1 MLSTLRRSISSPNAW
16 LSWTA
21 TRDGRGQLTLTGV
34 AVEKLLPTKFAKI
47 KLRQETLQSIFS
59 GRLDIFYP
67 PNFGCL
73 GRKAS
78 FSTATG
84 VSTSVRRLFAPS
96 LRPKLLLRSDG
107 SGPVGQRGVQGQ
119 VAAITLQVLN
129 PRPSPKTDFQKQTS
143 VLVSVPTNTAPVG
156 SCRMQIFFHHLTKT
170 KNKSP
175 RVPRSPAGRV
185 VSR

>member
-1 MLSTLRRSISSPNAW
+1 MKPSWGWNWFEALCRRSRGVLSTLRRSISSPNAW

-47 KLRQETLQSIFS
+47 KLRQEALQSIFS

-84 VSTSVRRLFAPS
+84 YCNNNRTCTLLVQFLTCRPGGWHHPEKHL
-96 LRPKLLLRSDG
+96 LRPETFLTLRDILCG
-107 SGPVGQRGVQGQ
+107 RGM
-119 VAAITLQVLN
+119 
-129 PRPSPKTDFQKQTS
+129 S
-143 VLVSVPTNTAPVG
+143 
-156 SCRMQIFFHHLTKT
+156 
-170 KNKSP
+170 
-175 RVPRSPAGRV
+175 
-185 VSR
+185 